1 LRHSLSRTLPYT
13 PAQLFAL
20 VGDVDRYPEFV
31 PWVSRLRSW
40 NRRPGGEGVTLLD
53 AEAEVRFAVIHERF
67 ATRVRLD
74 EPACR
79 IEVSLIQGPFRRL
92 ENRWT
97 FRRAEDGALLTFEID
112 FVFKSRLLDA
122 VLHANFDRAV
132 RRLVECFEARAE
144 TLYG

>member
-1 LRHSLSRTLPYT
+1 M
-13 PAQLFAL
+13 
-20 VGDVDRYPEFV
+20 
-31 PWVSRLRSW
+31 
-40 NRRPGGEGVTLLD
+40 TLLD